1 MRLLPCL
8 VLAGALMG
16 CAGFGEGT
24 PRRVTAA
31 PASKPTGIPF
41 GTLGTADPVV
51 VGGGAGAATFRPS
64 SQGRGA
70 SVPVMSPV
78 VGSAPPTMSDEDA
91 PFITV
96 VPNPFRAEAVM
107 PGQAQGAPRP
117 ADRTT
122 L

>member
-1 MRLLPCL
+1 MRSLPCL

-31 PASKPTGIPF
+31 PSSKSPGIASGHPGKAG
-41 GTLGTADPVV
+41 PVV
-51 VGGGAGAATFRPS
+51 VGAGAGAATLRPS
-64 SQGRGA
+64 SQSRGA
-70 SVPVMSPV
+70 SAPVMSSV
-78 VGSAPPTMSDEDA
+78 VGSAPPAMSDEDV

-96 VPNPFRAEAVM
+96 VPNPFRAEAVA
-107 PGQAQGAPRP
+107 PEPVRGAPRP
-117 ADRTT
+117 AARTT